1 MLATFH
7 GHTDAVA
14 ELIVAGADI
23 IATDDRGYGRYRQA
37 ICVRSRK
44 RKRMGRLTAE
54 NIAVRCG
61 KSEEYA
67 EAVRKV
73 RSKVRCSRAALE
85 RFSACVGVRLAVR
98 LRAVCRL
105 QSVEPRSSTSV
116 PLACNDDE
124 QCACVCVRVC
134 VHPRFGVRPAQA
146 SQRTDLLR
154 RKPYYFNERTHE
166 TRWDH
171 PSAQQAP
178 PPPAAVHPSPDSLPR
193 GWRELRTAEGRVYY
207 VNDDTTET
215 RWDAPPGF
223 VPRPQRYPAAFA
235 HLALDG

>member
-85 RFSACVGVRLAVR
+85 RFQCM
-98 LRAVCRL
+98 CR
-105 QSVEPRSSTSV
+105 RSIGRS
-116 PLACNDDE
+116 
-124 QCACVCVRVC
+124 
-134 VHPRFGVRPAQA
+134 
-146 SQRTDLLR
+146 
-154 RKPYYFNERTHE
+154 
-166 TRWDH
+166 
-171 PSAQQAP
+171 PSR
-178 PPPAAVHPSPDSLPR
+178 SL
-193 GWRELRTAEGRVYY
+193 
-207 VNDDTTET
+207 
-215 RWDAPPGF
+215 
-223 VPRPQRYPAAFA
+223 
-235 HLALDG
+235 

>member
-14 ELIVAGADI
+14 ALIVAGADI

-54 NIAVRCG
+54 NVAVRCG
-61 KSEEYA
+61 NSEEYA

-105 QSVEPRSSTSV
+105 RSVEPRSSTSV

-154 RKPYYFNERTHE
+154 REKAQVRSAIDTATASSARDAC
-166 TRWDH
+166 TRC
-171 PSAQQAP
+171 
-178 PPPAAVHPSPDSLPR
+178 
-193 GWRELRTAEGRVYY
+193 
-207 VNDDTTET
+207 
-215 RWDAPPGF
+215 
-223 VPRPQRYPAAFA
+223 
-235 HLALDG
+235 